1 MIVDWIRFATAL
13 VLLLTPIAVFH
24 GKHVHYRPIR
34 RDLDAHWSRIL
45 RLGLHAFDAARG
57 ALGGWLLVHAL
68 GGDPAA
74 HGFFRHG
81 AMLTQGAVLLAAVTA
96 QTCFCREPD
105 CSHAPF
111 AFVAGLLFGFC
122 PPVIAGFSLVLAL
135 AVAGGS
141 RTPAAFFPTLSVA
154 ALALGVLLGGKALVV
169 KLIFG
174 LCAILLPWLYSLL
187 FSRDL
192 VISYR
197 ARRSSEDEF

>member
-45 RLGLHAFDAARG
+45 RLGLHAFDAVRG
-57 ALGGWLLVHAL
+57 ALGGWLLVNAL
-68 GGDPAA
+68 GPDPAA
-74 HGFFRHG
+74 HGILRHG
-81 AMLTQGAVLLAAVTA
+81 VMLTQGGVLLAAVTA
-96 QTCFCREPD
+96 QTFFCREPD
-105 CSHAPF
+105 CAHAPF
-111 AFVAGLLFGFC
+111 AFVSGLLFGFC

-141 RTPAAFFPTLSVA
+141 RTPAAVFPTLSLAV
-154 ALALGVLLGGKALVV
+154 LALGFLLGGKSLVV
-169 KLIFG
+169 RLAFG
-174 LCAILLPWLYSLL
+174 ICAILLPWLYSLL

-197 ARRSSEDEF
+197 ARRSSDDEF

>member
-1 MIVDWIRFATAL
+1 MIVDWIRFAAAL

-45 RLGLHAFDAARG
+45 RLGLHALDAARG
-57 ALGGWLLVHAL
+57 AVGGWLLVNAL
-68 GGDPAA
+68 GQDPAA
-74 HGFFRHG
+74 HGLFRYSV
-81 AMLTQGAVLLAAVTA
+81 MLTQGAVLLAAVTL
-96 QTCFCREPD
+96 QTFFCREPD
-105 CSHAPF
+105 CAHAPF
-111 AFVAGLLFGFC
+111 AFVLGLLFGFC

-141 RTPAAFFPTLSVA
+141 RTPAAFFPTLSLAV
-154 ALALGVLLGGKALVV
+154 LALGFLLGGKAMVV
-169 KLIFG
+169 QLIFG
-174 LCAILLPWLYSLL
+174 ICAIMLPWLYSLL